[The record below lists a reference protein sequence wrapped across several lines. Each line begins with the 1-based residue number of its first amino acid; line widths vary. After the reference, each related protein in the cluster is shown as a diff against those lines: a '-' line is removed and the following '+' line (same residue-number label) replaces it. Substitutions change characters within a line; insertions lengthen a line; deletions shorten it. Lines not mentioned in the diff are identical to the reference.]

1 MEEKSRTQV
10 QRVIKDLKVTQR
22 EKKRQAVTMQM
33 YSELELTLQR
43 SKSEPSEEKQS
54 IRRLSNH

>member
-54 IRRLSNH
+54 IGRLSNH

>member
-1 MEEKSRTQV
+1 MEEKSCTEV